1 MLYIVS
7 IDSYQKQSKYKKI
20 SYFRIGSD
28 LVHFWV
34 KVLKILGYED
44 SSSEGVTSKS
54 DAARTIRRLGM
65 IMELKDSAWRSF

>member
-1 MLYIVS
+1 M
-7 IDSYQKQSKYKKI
+7 
-20 SYFRIGSD
+20 
-28 LVHFWV
+28 HFWV

-65 IMELKDSAWRSF
+65 IMELKNSV